1 MQATCALVRLFLKRL
16 VTAYHP
22 QHVLSPSLPLPPPL
36 FRIYFFCQEKPEPVG
51 LTPFSGFPREQL
63 GRPVRITEPAKN
75 VCQTG
80 SFARGG
86 GWTLKWDTQ
95 ERWENPLMGWA
106 STADPLSNL
115 ELDFD
120 SLESAQHFCEKNG
133 WDHYVYYQPK
143 KTWIGGK
150 KSYGAAFAWDKRTR
164 KQTK

>member
-1 MQATCALVRLFLKRL
+1 MFALKEGIKHAARFTPAMRMSSSVATSSQEMVIVGEA
-16 VTAYHP
+16 A
-22 QHVLSPSLPLPPPL
+22 
-36 FRIYFFCQEKPEPVG
+36 EKPEPVG

>member
-1 MQATCALVRLFLKRL
+1 LRQLRAAARFTPAVRMSSSVASASSQEMVIVGK
-16 VTAYHP
+16 AD
-22 QHVLSPSLPLPPPL
+22 
-36 FRIYFFCQEKPEPVG
+36 EKPEQVG

-80 SFARGG
+80 SFTRGG

-120 SLESAQHFCEKNG
+120 SLESAQYFCEKNG

-143 KTWIGGK
+143 KKFIGGN
-150 KSYGAAFAWDKRTR
+150 KSYGAAFSWDKRTR